1 MNIKQTLILLGGVAL
16 AATFGYLTAS
26 GHGVQPD
33 EYVRLAI
40 VAGLLAIS
48 TLGLVWAFRDQ

>member
-1 MNIKQTLILLGGVAL
+1 MNIKQTLILLGGAAL

-26 GHGVQPD
+26 GHGVQPE
-33 EYVRLAI
+33 EYIRLGI

-48 TLGLVWAFRDQ
+48 TLGLMWAFRDQ